1 MFMKTITDWFDAH
14 NQAESHFKEL
24 RESGDDYASRAA
36 AAMHD
41 DDAHANADLPAAGST
56 RAPLYGAMAG
66 GLVGGVLC
74 TLEITSF
81 PGLAPGGYAS
91 FLSLLAGGAAG
102 GAIIGDAVVHLVGAM
117 RQYRHEN
124 KDDLDDDQPPE
135 IEPVAESTEPKVLR
149 IRPLEFAPAH
159 SRHYF
164 AI

>member
-1 MFMKTITDWFDAH
+1 MKTITDWFDAH

-36 AAMHD
+36 AAPRD
-41 DDAHANADLPAAGST
+41 DDAHADADLPAPSSRRG
-56 RAPLYGAMAG
+56 PLYGAMAG

-74 TLEITSF
+74 ALEITSF

-91 FLSLLAGGAAG
+91 FLSLLAAGAAG
-102 GAIIGDAVVHLVGAM
+102 GAIIADAVVNLAGAV
-117 RQYRHEN
+117 RQYRNEN
-124 KDDLDDDQPPE
+124 NDDHGDSQPPE
-135 IEPVAESTEPKVLR
+135 PGPVAEASEPKVLR

-164 AI
+164 AV